1 MENRAV
7 VLGKQLYNLRTER
20 GLSMQ
25 ELADRVGVNKSTV
38 YKWEHGLTSLDGA
51 SSKHTAQLA
60 SALGVSPS
68 YIRGEKETKAP
79 AVDYEI
85 RNGSTVVR
93 VGKEKPRTESEDRL
107 LFYAL
112 DILAMQNGFRID
124 YSPEGDVFLV
134 NRAGIRRAISEQ
146 DLRDVTTDL
155 SSLAGMS
162 FRRLFGG
169 QS

>member
-1 MENRAV
+1 MTTTGER
-7 VLGKQLYNLRTER
+7 LQKLRIER
-20 GLSMQ
+20 DLSMQ
-25 ELADRVGVNKSTV
+25 ELADLVGVHKGTIF
-38 YKWEHGLTSLDGA
+38 KWEHDQVPLRKA
-51 SSKHTAQLA
+51 SSENLAALARVLHTTPEALVSA
-60 SALGVSPS
+60 SP
-68 YIRGEKETKAP
+68 AP
-79 AVDYEI
+79 VTITNPEYEL

-134 NRAGIRRAISEQ
+134 NRAGIRREITEQ

>member
-1 MENRAV
+1 M
-7 VLGKQLYNLRTER
+7 
-20 GLSMQ
+20 GL
-25 ELADRVGVNKSTV
+25 AR
-38 YKWEHGLTSLDGA
+38 
-51 SSKHTAQLA
+51 
-60 SALGVSPS
+60 ALGVSPAFL
-68 YIRGEKETKAP
+68 RGEKETGP
-79 AVDYEI
+79 VRIESPEYEL

-93 VGKEKPRTESEDRL
+93 VEKEKPRTESEDRL

-134 NRAGIRRAISEQ
+134 NRAGIRREISEQ